1 MKYSELIQF
10 DPIVTVIELK
20 SADDSAKARELVR
33 SYVMSD
39 DMADLVSAKI
49 LSQLKLT
56 DVVDNKGVLLV
67 GNYGTGKSHLMS
79 VISAIAADSS
89 YLDLAQNERFRAAAK
104 SVAGKFEVL
113 RIEIGS
119 TEASLRAIIT
129 SNIEQDLAR
138 RGISYQFPDVGNITN
153 NKDALVA
160 MMAAFA
166 GKYGDKGYL
175 IIVDELLDY
184 LKGRKDNELMQDI
197 GFMRELGEIIKSTNL
212 RFISGIQEVLFEN
225 PTFHNVS
232 NSLLKMKD
240 RYEQAL
246 IRTEDIAYVVKQ
258 RILHKTPEQRAMI
271 REYLTPFCPLY
282 QSMAEQLD
290 EYVDLF
296 PIHPAYISTFQRM
309 VIVEKREVLKTI
321 SETIGTIIDKEIP
334 AGQPGI
340 ISYDTYWSRIKGDPA
355 KRVEP
360 AIHEVLQK
368 SGVLEDIIARSFP
381 AQKAAYKPIALQIIA
396 ALSVHRLTTVVLD
409 AKLGLTAQNLKDDL
423 MLFIPLPVMEEDF
436 LLTTVE
442 TIMKDIMNT
451 VSGQFIEYNKD
462 NGQYFLDLKKDV
474 DYDKKIQEKADF
486 LGEDRLNQYF
496 YTVMYDA
503 ADLQLTEHVTGRKIY
518 EYRINWTEKNI
529 FREGYLFMGLPTER
543 PTAQPPQDFYVYM
556 LPLFGMKPVEEPQKD
571 EVYFRFQSSPK
582 FIELL
587 KAYAGAREMEAM
599 SAQGETRSTYAK
611 RATSTLRDLRRYLE
625 ENKTVCFQISYLGT
639 EKPVLDYLRG
649 ARMNEITVR
658 DVISIVASKA
668 LSAYFNDRYPN
679 YPVFK
684 KPVTKDNQAT
694 MRAEAINAIAGKAT
708 QLGTSLLES
717 LGLLLDGKVS
727 VEHSKYASHYLSRLA
742 KLPEGGVLNA
752 SDIMTSL
759 NGQDMV
765 DSEFKLSVIWTSVIW
780 TALVYSGNCVLVG
793 PDNKRYDAS
802 NVEEFIKNPT
812 VTYDFKRLEKP
823 KAPAVQLL
831 RRLFN
836 AIDLPE
842 GLIVNPNT
850 WEKGWEELYK
860 RSKALSEET
869 FRYDKLFKGSLYLWG
884 DQIVPTNLA
893 EKYCRDMEALRT
905 LYNDVQSRWSTPAKL
920 KNFDYSDGKLDAL
933 SRGVEALAI
942 AHIIEDFKSTVSDI
956 MQYLATAET
965 MIGGNPTLK
974 SRFQTAK
981 DKYLAMRESLLDVD
995 YDTYNTDILMDELE
1009 ALKKDYINF
1018 YLEQHKAYRLDHAG
1032 LKRKQAIIDGAQLAT
1047 LRALTGVQDILSTGQ
1062 YQELLNVHLNG
1073 LKPCYECTAT
1083 ELAASPFCSHC
1094 GYKPGDKDKPV
1105 AGKLDYIEE
1114 QLGKLVESWTAAIV
1128 SAVDDPMLN
1137 DDKALLSKP
1146 KRQLIDTLVSTKKL
1160 PKNITP
1166 EFVSAVNELLS
1177 GLDSVEVDP
1186 HSMEREMVAWGP
1198 VTPAEFKKKMTALIE
1213 SYMKGHDEEKTRLVV
1228 KTKYTDGNGEA

>member
-1 MKYSELIQF
+1 MKYNELIQF

-20 SADDSAKARELVR
+20 SADDSTKAKELVR
-33 SYVMSD
+33 SYIMSD
-39 DMADLVSAKI
+39 NMADLVSVKI
-49 LSQLKLT
+49 LSQLGLE

-79 VISAIAADSS
+79 VISAIAADSA
-89 YLDLAQNERFRAAAK
+89 YLDLVQNEKFRTAARPI
-104 SVAGKFEVL
+104 AGKFEVL

-119 TEASLRAIIT
+119 TEASLRTIIT
-129 SNIEQDLAR
+129 NNIEQDLAS
-138 RGISYQFPDVGNITN
+138 RGITYKFPDVVNITN

-166 GKYGDKGYL
+166 GKYADKGYL
-175 IIVDELLDY
+175 IFVDELLDY

-197 GFMRELGEIIKSTNL
+197 GFMRELGEITKSTRL

-271 REYLTPFCPLY
+271 REYLMPFCPLY
-282 QSMAEQLD
+282 QSMAERLD
-290 EYVDLF
+290 EYVDMF
-296 PIHPAYISTFQRM
+296 PIHPAYINTFQRM

-321 SETIGTIIDKEIP
+321 SETISTFINNEIP
-334 AGQPGI
+334 NGQPGI
-340 ISYDTYWSRIKGDPA
+340 VSYDTYWGRIKDDPA
-355 KRVEP
+355 KRVDP

-368 SGVLEDIIARSFP
+368 SGVLEDIIGRSFP
-381 AQKAAYKPIALQIIA
+381 KAAYKPIARQIIS

-409 AKLGLTAQNLKDDL
+409 ARLGLTAQNLKDDL

-442 TIMKDIMNT
+442 TILKDIMNT
-451 VSGQFIEYNKD
+451 VSGQFIEYNRD

-474 DYDKKIQEKADF
+474 DYDTKIQEKADF

-496 YTVMYDA
+496 YMVMYDT

-518 EYRINWTEKNI
+518 EYYINWTEKNI

-543 PTAQPPQDFYVYM
+543 PTAQPPQDFYVYI
-556 LPLFGMKPVEEPQKD
+556 LPLFGTKPIEDPLKD
-571 EVYFRFQSSPK
+571 EVYFTFQSSVK
-582 FIELL
+582 FTELL
-587 KAYAGAREMEAM
+587 KAYAGAKEMEAM

-611 RATSTLRDLRRYLE
+611 RATGSLRDLRRYLE
-625 ENKTVCFQISYLGT
+625 ENKTVCFQVSYLGAD
-639 EKPVLDYLRG
+639 KPVLEYLRG

-658 DVISIVASKA
+658 DVIGIVASKA
-668 LSAYFNDRYPN
+668 LSSYFNERYPKF
-679 YPVFK
+679 PVFER
-684 KPVTKDNQAT
+684 PVTKDNQAT

-708 QLGTSLLES
+708 LLGQSLLES

-727 VEHSKYASHYLSRLA
+727 VEHSKYATHYLGKLA
-742 KLPEGGVLNA
+742 KLPEGAVLNA

-759 NGQDMV
+759 NGQDVV

-802 NVEEFIKNPT
+802 NVEEFIKNPSI
-812 VTYDFKRLEKP
+812 TYDFKRLEKP

-836 AIDLPE
+836 TISVPE

-850 WEKGWEELYK
+850 WDKGWEELYK
-860 RSKALSEET
+860 RCKALSDET
-869 FRYDKLFKGSLYLWG
+869 FHYDKLFKGSLFLWG
-884 DQIVPTNLA
+884 DPIVPINLA
-893 EKYCRDMEALRT
+893 EKYCLDMEALRN
-905 LYNDVQSRWSTPAKL
+905 LFNDVQSRWSTPAKL
-920 KNFDYSDGKLDAL
+920 KNFDYTDDKINSL
-933 SRGVEALAI
+933 SRGINALAI
-942 AHIIEDFKSTVSDI
+942 AHIIEDFKASVQDI
-956 MQYLATAET
+956 MQYSATAET
-965 MIGGNPTLK
+965 MVGGNSGLK
-974 SRFQTAK
+974 MRFQVAK
-981 DKYLAMRESLLDVD
+981 DKYLAMRKELLDVD
-995 YDTYNTDILMDELE
+995 YDIDGTDVLLDELE
-1009 ALKKDYINF
+1009 SLKKDYIDY

-1032 LKRKQAIIDGAQLAT
+1032 LKRKQAIIDGEQMAT
-1047 LRALTGVQDILSTGQ
+1047 LRQLLSVQDILSTGQ

-1073 LKPCYECTAT
+1073 LKVCYECTVT
-1083 ELAASPFCSHC
+1083 ELRSTALCSHC

-1105 AGKLDYIEE
+1105 AGKLEYIEE
-1114 QLGKLVESWTAAIV
+1114 QIAKLVASWTAAIV
-1128 SAVDDPMLN
+1128 GAVSDPMLD

-1146 KRQLIDTLVSTKKL
+1146 KKQIIDTLVSTKTL
-1160 PKNITP
+1160 PEIITE
-1166 EFVSAVNELLS
+1166 EFTSAVNELLS

-1186 HSMEREMVAWGP
+1186 QRMEREMVSWGP
-1198 VTPAEFKKKMTALIE
+1198 VTRADFKKKMDALIE
-1213 SYMKGHDEEKTRLVV
+1213 SYMQGHDEEKTRLVV
-1228 KTKYTDGNGEA
+1228 KTKYSDESGEA

>member
-1 MKYSELIQF
+1 MKYSELIHF
-10 DPIVTVIELK
+10 DPIVTVVELK
-20 SADDSAKARELVR
+20 SADDRAKAKELVS
-33 SYVMSD
+33 SYVMSNN
-39 DMADLVSAKI
+39 MSDLVSARI
-49 LSQLKLT
+49 LSQLGLE

-79 VISAIAADSS
+79 VISAIAADSA
-89 YLDLAQNERFRAAAK
+89 YLDLVKNEKFRSAAK
-104 SVAGKFEVL
+104 QIAGKFEVL

-119 TEASLRAIIT
+119 TEASLRSIIT
-129 SNIEQDLAR
+129 NNIEQDLAR
-138 RGISYQFPDVGNITN
+138 RGITFKFPDVGNITN

-166 GKYGDKGYL
+166 SIYGEKGYL

-197 GFMRELGEIIKSTNL
+197 GFMRELGEIIKSTRL

-271 REYLTPFCPLY
+271 REHLVPYCPLY

-296 PIHPAYISTFQRM
+296 PIHPSYISTFQRM

-321 SETIGTIIDKEIP
+321 SETIGTIINKEIP
-334 AGQPGI
+334 NGQPGI
-340 ISYDTYWSRIKGDPA
+340 VSYDTYWSRIKGDPA

-360 AIHEVLQK
+360 AIHEVLKK
-368 SGVLEDIIARSFP
+368 SGVLEDIVGRSFP
-381 AQKAAYKPIALQIIA
+381 KSAYKPIAQQIIA

-423 MLFIPLPVMEEDF
+423 MLYIPLPVMEEDF

-442 TIMKDIMNT
+442 TILKDIMNT

-518 EYRINWTEKNI
+518 EYYINWTEKNI
-529 FREGYLFMGLPTER
+529 FREGYLFMGLPSER

-556 LPLFGMKPVEEPQKD
+556 LPLFGKKPIEKPLQD
-571 EVYFRFQSSPK
+571 EVYFTFLSNAK
-582 FIELL
+582 FVELL
-587 KAYAGAREMEAM
+587 KSYAGAREMEAM

-611 RATSTLRDLRRYLE
+611 RATATLRDLRRYLE
-625 ENKTVCFQISYLGT
+625 ENKTVCFQISYLGAD
-639 EKPVLDYLRG
+639 KPVLEYLRG

-658 DVISIVASKA
+658 DVIGIVASKA
-668 LSAYFNDRYPN
+668 LSSYFNERYPN

-708 QLGTSLLES
+708 QLGQSLLES
-717 LGLLLDGKVS
+717 LGLLLDGKIS
-727 VEHSKYASHYLSRLA
+727 VEHSKYAAHYLGKLA
-742 KLPEGGVLNA
+742 KLPDGAVLNA

-802 NVEEFIKNPT
+802 NVDEFIKNPFIT
-812 VTYDFKRLEKP
+812 FDFKRLEKP

-836 AIDLPE
+836 TISVPE

-860 RSKALSEET
+860 RSKSLSEET
-869 FRYDKLFKGSLYLWG
+869 FRFTKLFKGSLYLWG
-884 DQIVPTNLA
+884 DHIVPTNLA
-893 EKYCRDMEALRT
+893 DKYCWDMEALRE
-905 LYNDVQSRWSTPAKL
+905 LYNDVQSRWNTPAKL
-920 KNFDYSDGKLDAL
+920 KNFDYTDDELDAL
-933 SRGVEALAI
+933 SRGIKALSI
-942 AHIIEDFKSTVSDI
+942 AHIIEDFKSSVQDI
-956 MQYLATAET
+956 MQYIATAET
-965 MIGGNPTLK
+965 VVGGNAALK
-974 SRFQTAK
+974 ARFQSAK
-981 DKYLAMRESLLDVD
+981 DKYLAMRENLLDVD
-995 YDTYNTDILMDELE
+995 YDTDCTDVLIGELE

-1018 YLEQHKAYRLDHAG
+1018 YFEQHKAYRLDHAG
-1032 LKRKQAIIDGAQLAT
+1032 LKRKQAIIDGDQMAT
-1047 LRALTGVQDILSTGQ
+1047 LQQLLGVQDILSTGQ
-1062 YQELLNVHLNG
+1062 YQELLNLHLNG
-1073 LKPCYECTAT
+1073 LKSCYECTVT
-1083 ELAASPFCSHC
+1083 ELQSAPFCTHC
-1094 GYKPGDKDKPV
+1094 GYKPGDEDKPI
-1105 AGKLDYIEE
+1105 AGKLEFIEE
-1114 QLGKLVESWTAAIV
+1114 QLSKLIASWTATIV
-1128 SAVDDPMLN
+1128 GAVDDPMLD
-1137 DDKALLSKP
+1137 DDKALLSKT
-1146 KRQLIDTLVSTKKL
+1146 KRQIIDTLVSTKKL
-1160 PKNITP
+1160 PKTITP
-1166 EFVSAVNELLS
+1166 EFTTAVNELLS

-1186 HSMEREMVAWGP
+1186 NSIEREMVSWGP
-1198 VTPAEFKKKMTALIE
+1198 VTPADFKKKMNALIE
-1213 SYMKGHDEEKTRLVV
+1213 SYIQGHDEDKTRLVV
-1228 KTKYTDGNGEA
+1228 KTKYMDESREA

>member
-1 MKYSELIQF
+1 MKYNELIQF

-20 SADDSAKARELVR
+20 SADDSTKAKELVR

-39 DMADLVSAKI
+39 HMADLVTAKI
-49 LSQLKLT
+49 LSQLGLE

-89 YLDLAQNERFRAAAK
+89 YLDLAQNEKFRTVARPI
-104 SVAGKFEVL
+104 AGKFEVL

-119 TEASLRAIIT
+119 TEASLRTIIT
-129 SNIEQDLAR
+129 NNIEQDLAR
-138 RGISYQFPDVGNITN
+138 RGITYRFPDVGNITN

-160 MMAAFA
+160 MMSALA

-175 IIVDELLDY
+175 IIVDERLDY

-197 GFMRELGEIIKSTNL
+197 GFMRELGEIIKSTRV

-271 REYLTPFCPLY
+271 REHLMPFCPLY

-296 PIHPAYISTFQRM
+296 PVHPSYISTFQRM

-321 SETIGTIIDKEIP
+321 SETISAIINEEIP
-334 AGQPGI
+334 TGQPGI
-340 ISYDTYWSRIKGDPA
+340 VSYDTYWGRIKGDPA

-360 AIHEVLQK
+360 AIYEVLQK
-368 SGVLEDIIARSFP
+368 SGVLEDIIGRSFP
-381 AQKAAYKPIALQIIA
+381 KVAYKPIAQQIIS

-423 MLFIPLPVMEEDF
+423 MLYISLPVMEEDF

-442 TIMKDIMNT
+442 TILKDIMNT

-486 LGEDRLNQYF
+486 LGPDRLNQYF

-518 EYRINWTEKNI
+518 EYYINWTDKNI

-543 PTAQPPQDFYVYM
+543 PTAQPPQDFYVYI
-556 LPLFGMKPVEEPQKD
+556 LPLFGTKPIEKPLKD
-571 EVYFRFQSSPK
+571 EVYFTFQRNEK

-587 KAYAGAREMEAM
+587 KTYAGAKEMEAM

-611 RATSTLRDLRRYLE
+611 RATTTLRDLRRYLE
-625 ENKTVCFQISYLGT
+625 ENKTICFQISYLGAD
-639 EKPVLDYLRG
+639 KPVLEYLRG

-658 DVISIVASKA
+658 DVIGIVASKA
-668 LSAYFNDRYPN
+668 LSSYFNERYPK

-708 QLGTSLLES
+708 QLGQSLLES

-727 VEHSKYASHYLSRLA
+727 VEHSQYATHYLGKLA

-802 NVEEFIKNPT
+802 NVEEFIKNPS

-836 AIDLPE
+836 TISVPE

-850 WEKGWEELYK
+850 WDKGWEELYK
-860 RSKALSEET
+860 RCKELSEET

-893 EKYCRDMEALRT
+893 EKYCRDMEALRN

-920 KNFDYSDGKLDAL
+920 KNFDYTDEKLDSL
-933 SRGVEALAI
+933 FRGIDALAI
-942 AHIIEDFKSTVSDI
+942 AHIIEDFKASVQDI

-965 MIGGNPTLK
+965 MVAGNPGLK
-974 SRFQTAK
+974 TRFQVAK
-981 DKYLAMRESLLDVD
+981 EKYLTMREELLDVN
-995 YDTYNTDILMDELE
+995 YDTDSTDVLMDELE
-1009 ALKKDYINF
+1009 TLKRDYINF
-1018 YLEQHKAYRLDHAG
+1018 YLDQHKAYRLDYNG
-1032 LKRKQAIIDGAQLAT
+1032 LKLKQAVIDGEQMAT
-1047 LRALTGVQDILSTGQ
+1047 LQQLLGIHDILSTGQ

-1073 LKPCYECTAT
+1073 LKACYECTVT
-1083 ELAASPFCSHC
+1083 ELQSAPFCSHC
-1094 GYKPGDKDKPV
+1094 GYKPGDKDKLV
-1105 AGKLDYIEE
+1105 AGKLEFIEE
-1114 QLGKLVESWTAAIV
+1114 QLTKLVASWTATIV
-1128 SAVDDPMLN
+1128 GAVDDPMLD
-1137 DDKALLSKP
+1137 DDKALLSKQ
-1146 KRQLIDTLVSTKKL
+1146 KRQIIDTLVSTRQL
-1160 PKNITP
+1160 PKIITQ
-1166 EFVSAVNELLS
+1166 EFTSAVNELLS

-1186 HSMEREMVAWGP
+1186 RFIEREMVSWGP
-1198 VTPAEFKKKMTALIE
+1198 VAPADFKKKMSALIE
-1213 SYMKGHDEEKTRLVV
+1213 SFVQGHDEEKTRLVV
-1228 KTKYTDGNGEA
+1228 KTKYADESEEV

>member
-1 MKYSELIQF
+1 MKYNELIQF

-20 SADDSAKARELVR
+20 SADDSTKAKELVR

-39 DMADLVSAKI
+39 HMADLVTVKI
-49 LSQLKLT
+49 LSQLNLE

-89 YLDLAQNERFRAAAK
+89 YLDLAQNEKFRAAARPI
-104 SVAGKFEVL
+104 AGKFEVL

-119 TEASLRAIIT
+119 TEASLRTIIT
-129 SNIEQDLAR
+129 SSIEQDLER
-138 RGISYQFPDVGNITN
+138 RGIAYKFPDVGNITN

-160 MMAAFA
+160 MMAAFSS
-166 GKYGDKGYL
+166 KYGDNGYL

-197 GFMRELGEIIKSTNL
+197 GFLRELGEIIKSTRL

-258 RILHKTPEQRAMI
+258 RILHKTAEQRAMI
-271 REYLTPFCPLY
+271 REHLLPFCPLY

-296 PIHPAYISTFQRM
+296 PIHPSYISTFQRM

-321 SETIGTIIDKEIP
+321 SETISAIINEEIP
-334 AGQPGI
+334 KGQPGI
-340 ISYDTYWSRIKGDPA
+340 VSYDTYWSRIKGDPA

-368 SGVLEDIIARSFP
+368 SGVLEDIISRSFP
-381 AQKAAYKPIALQIIA
+381 KVAYKPIAQQIIS
-396 ALSVHRLTTVVLD
+396 ALSVHRLTTVILD

-423 MLFIPLPVMEEDF
+423 MLYIPLPVMEEDF

-442 TIMKDIMNT
+442 TILKDIMNT

-503 ADLQLTEHVTGRKIY
+503 ADLQLTEHGTGRKIY
-518 EYRINWTEKNI
+518 EYYINWAEKNI

-543 PTAQPPQDFYVYM
+543 PTAQPPQDFYVYI
-556 LPLFGMKPVEEPQKD
+556 LPLFGTKPIEKPLKD
-571 EVYFRFQSSPK
+571 EVYFTFQRSEK

-587 KAYAGAREMEAM
+587 KTYAGAREMEAM
-599 SAQGETRSTYAK
+599 SAQGDTRSTYAK
-611 RATSTLRDLRRYLE
+611 RATATLRELRRYLE
-625 ENKTVCFQISYLGT
+625 ENKTVCFQISYLGA
-639 EKPVLDYLRG
+639 EKHVLEYLRG

-658 DVISIVASKA
+658 DVIGIVVSKA
-668 LSAYFNDRYPN
+668 LSEYFNERYPK

-708 QLGTSLLES
+708 QLGQSLLES
-717 LGLLLDGKVS
+717 LGLLLNGKVS
-727 VEHSKYASHYLSRLA
+727 VENSKYATYYLGKLDKLA
-742 KLPEGGVLNA
+742 EGGVLNA
-752 SDIMTSL
+752 SDVMTSL

-802 NVEEFIKNPT
+802 NVEEFIKNPSI
-812 VTYDFKRLEKP
+812 TYDFKRLEKP

-836 AIDLPE
+836 TVSVPE

-850 WEKGWEELYK
+850 WDKGWEELYK
-860 RSKALSEET
+860 RCKELSEET

-893 EKYCRDMEALRT
+893 EKYSRDMEVLRS

-920 KNFDYSDGKLDAL
+920 KNFDYTDEKLDSL
-933 SRGVEALAI
+933 SRGIDALAI
-942 AHIIEDFKSTVSDI
+942 AHIIDDFKSTVQDI

-965 MIGGNPTLK
+965 MIGGNVALK
-974 SRFQTAK
+974 ARFQAAK
-981 DKYLAMRESLLDVD
+981 DKYITMREELLNVN
-995 YDTYNTDILMDELE
+995 YDTDNTDALTDELE
-1009 ALKKDYINF
+1009 NLKKDYTDF
-1018 YLEQHKAYRLDHAG
+1018 YLEQHKAYRLDYNG
-1032 LKRKQAIIDGAQLAT
+1032 LKRKQAIIDGEQLAT
-1047 LRALTGVQDILSTGQ
+1047 LQQLLGIRDILSTGQ
-1062 YQELLNVHLNG
+1062 YQEILNVHLNG
-1073 LKPCYECTAT
+1073 LKSCYECTAT
-1083 ELAASPFCSHC
+1083 ELQSAPICSHC
-1094 GYKPGDKDKPV
+1094 GFKPGDKDKAV
-1105 AGKLDYIEE
+1105 AGKLEFIEE
-1114 QLGKLVESWTAAIV
+1114 QLANLISSWTATIV
-1128 SAVDDPMLN
+1128 AAVDDPMLN
-1137 DDKALLSKP
+1137 DDKALLSNEK
-1146 KRQLIDTLVSTKKL
+1146 KQIIDTLVSTKQL
-1160 PKNITP
+1160 PKVITP
-1166 EFVSAVNELLS
+1166 EFTSAVNELLS

-1186 HSMEREMVAWGP
+1186 KFIEREMVSWGP
-1198 VTPAEFKKKMTALIE
+1198 VTPSDFKKKMNALID
-1213 SYMKGHDEEKTRLVV
+1213 SYVHGHDEEKTRLVV
-1228 KTKYTDGNGEA
+1228 KTQYTNESEEA

>member
-10 DPIVTVIELK
+10 DPIITVIELK
-20 SADDSAKARELVR
+20 SADDSRKAKELVR

-39 DMADLVSAKI
+39 HMADLVTVKI
-49 LSQLKLT
+49 LSQLGLE

-79 VISAIAADSS
+79 VISAIAANSA
-89 YLDLAQNERFRAAAK
+89 YLDLAQNEKFRTAAK
-104 SVAGKFEVL
+104 SIAGKFEVL
-113 RIEIGS
+113 LIEIGS
-119 TEASLRAIIT
+119 TEASLRTIIT
-129 SNIEQDLAR
+129 NNIEQDLSR
-138 RGISYQFPDVGNITN
+138 RGITYKFPDVGNITN

-166 GKYGDKGYL
+166 GKYGEKGYL

-197 GFMRELGEIIKSTNL
+197 GFMRELGEIIKSTRL

-246 IRTEDIAYVVKQ
+246 IRTEDIAYVVKH
-258 RILHKTPEQRAMI
+258 RILHKTPEQKAII

-296 PIHPAYISTFQRM
+296 PIHPTYISTFQRM

-321 SETIGTIIDKEIP
+321 SETINAIINKEIP
-334 AGQPGI
+334 NGQPGI
-340 ISYDTYWSRIKGDPA
+340 VSYDTYWSRIKGDPA
-355 KRVEP
+355 KRVDP

-368 SGVLEDIIARSFP
+368 SAVLEDIIEHSFP
-381 AQKAAYKPIALQIIA
+381 KAKAAYKPIAQQIVS
-396 ALSVHRLTTVVLD
+396 ALSVHRLTTVILD

-423 MLFIPLPVMEEDF
+423 MLYISLPVMEEDF

-442 TIMKDIMNT
+442 TILRDIMNT

-503 ADLQLTEHVTGRKIY
+503 ADLHLTEHVTGRKIY
-518 EYRINWTEKNI
+518 EYYINWAEKNI

-543 PTAQPPQDFYVYM
+543 PTAQPPQDFYVYI
-556 LPLFGMKPVEEPQKD
+556 LPLFGTNLIEDPKKD
-571 EVYFRFQSSPK
+571 EVYFSFKSSTK
-582 FIELL
+582 FTELL
-587 KAYAGAREMEAM
+587 RIYAGAREMEVM
-599 SAQGETRSTYAK
+599 VAQGETRSTYAH
-611 RATSTLRDLRRYLE
+611 RATVTLQSLRRYLE

-639 EKPVLDYLRG
+639 DKPVLEYLLR

-668 LSAYFNDRYPN
+668 LSNYFNERYPN

-694 MRAEAINAIAGKAT
+694 MRVEAINAIVGKAT
-708 QLGTSLLES
+708 QLGQSLLES
-717 LGLLLDGKVS
+717 LGLLLDGNVS
-727 VEHSKYASHYLSRLA
+727 VEHSRYASYYLDKLA
-742 KLPEGGVLNA
+742 KLPDGGVLNA

-765 DSEFKLSVIWTSVIW
+765 DREFNLDVIFTSVIW
-780 TALVYSGNCVLVG
+780 TTLVYSGNCVLVG

-802 NVEEFIKNPT
+802 NVEEFIKNPMI
-812 VTYDFKRLEKP
+812 TYDFKRLEKP
-823 KAPAVQLL
+823 KAPAIQLI
-831 RRLFN
+831 RHLFR
-836 AIDLPE
+836 IISVPE

-850 WEKGWEELYK
+850 WDKGWEELYK
-860 RSKALSEET
+860 RCKELSNET
-869 FRYDKLFKGSLYLWG
+869 FLYDKLFKSSLYLWG

-893 EKYCRDMEALRT
+893 EKYCHDMEALRN

-920 KNFDYSDGKLDAL
+920 KNFDYTDEKLDSL
-933 SRGVEALAI
+933 SRGIDAIAI
-942 AHIIEDFKSTVSDI
+942 AHIIEDFKVSVQDI

-965 MIGGNPTLK
+965 MVGNNSGLK
-974 SRFQTAK
+974 ARFQAAK
-981 DKYLAMRESLLDVD
+981 EKYLTMREELLDVN
-995 YDTYNTDILMDELE
+995 YDTNSTDVLMDELE
-1009 ALKKDYINF
+1009 TLKKDYINF
-1018 YLEQHKAYRLDHAG
+1018 YLDQHKAYRLDHAG
-1032 LKRKQAIIDGAQLAT
+1032 LKRRQAIIDGEQMAKLRQL
-1047 LRALTGVQDILSTGQ
+1047 LGVQDILSTGQ

-1083 ELAASPFCSHC
+1083 ELQAAPFCSHC

-1105 AGKLDYIEE
+1105 AGKLEYIEE
-1114 QLGKLVESWTAAIV
+1114 QLAKLVASWTAAIV
-1128 SAVDDPMLN
+1128 GAMDDPTLDDGKASLN
-1137 DDKALLSKP
+1137 NS
-1146 KRQLIDTLVSTKKL
+1146 
-1160 PKNITP
+1160 
-1166 EFVSAVNELLS
+1166 
-1177 GLDSVEVDP
+1177 
-1186 HSMEREMVAWGP
+1186 ERNWLM
-1198 VTPAEFKKKMTALIE
+1198 IC
-1213 SYMKGHDEEKTRLVV
+1213 
-1228 KTKYTDGNGEA
+1228 

>member
-1 MKYSELIQF
+1 MKYSEFIQF

-20 SADDSAKARELVR
+20 SADDSVKARELVR
-33 SYVMSD
+33 TYVMSN
-39 DMADLVSAKI
+39 DMADLISAKI
-49 LSQLKLT
+49 ISQLNLEE
-56 DVVDNKGVLLV
+56 VVDNKGVLLV

-79 VISAIAADSS
+79 VISAIAADSG
-89 YLDLAQNERFRAAAK
+89 YLNEVRNEKFRASVK

-119 TEASLRAIIT
+119 TEASLRTIIT
-129 SNIEQDLAR
+129 GNIEQDLAR
-138 RGISYQFPDVGNITN
+138 RGITYKFPNVGNITN

-166 GKYGDKGYL
+166 GKYGNKGYL
-175 IIVDELLDY
+175 IVVDELLDY

-197 GFMRELGEIIKSTNL
+197 GFMRELGEIIKSTRF

-271 REYLTPFCPLY
+271 REHLTPFCPLY

-321 SETIGTIIDKEIP
+321 SETISEIINKEIP
-334 AGQPGI
+334 TGQPGI
-340 ISYDTYWSRIKGDPA
+340 VSYDTYWNRIKGDPA

-368 SGVLEDIIARSFP
+368 SGVLEDIIQRSFP
-381 AQKAAYKPIALQIIA
+381 KAAYKAVAQQIIA

-423 MLFIPLPVMEEDF
+423 TLFIPLPVMEEDF

-442 TIMKDIMNT
+442 TVLHDIMNT

-462 NGQYFLDLKKDV
+462 NGQYFLNLKKDV

-518 EYRINWTEKNI
+518 EYIINWTEKNI
-529 FREGYLFMGLPTER
+529 FREGYLFMGLPSER
-543 PTAQPPQDFYVYM
+543 TTAQPPQDFYVYM
-556 LPLFGMKPVEEPQKD
+556 LPLFGSKPIDDPQKD
-571 EVYFRFQSSPK
+571 EVYFAFQNSDK
-582 FIELL
+582 FTALL
-587 KAYAGAREMEAM
+587 KEYAGAKEMEVM
-599 SAQGETRSTYAK
+599 SAQGETRSAYAK

-625 ENKTVCFQISYLGT
+625 ENKTVCFHISYLSA
-639 EKPVLDYLRG
+639 EKPVLEYLRG

-658 DVISIVASKA
+658 DVIGIVASKA
-668 LSAYFNDRYPN
+668 LNSYFNERYPD
-679 YPVFK
+679 YPAFK
-684 KPVTKDNQAT
+684 KPVTKENQAV
-694 MRAEAINAIAGKAT
+694 MRAEAITAITGKAT
-708 QLGTSLLES
+708 QLGQSLLES
-717 LGLLLDGKVS
+717 LGLLLDGKVR
-727 VEHSKYASHYLSRLA
+727 VENSKYAGHYLQRLA

-752 SDIMTSL
+752 ADLMTSL

-765 DSEFKLSVIWTSVIW
+765 DGKFRLSIIWTSVIW

-793 PDNKRYDAS
+793 PDNIRYDAS
-802 NVEEFIKNPT
+802 NVEEFIKTPI

-823 KAPAVQLL
+823 KAPAIQLL

-836 AIDLPE
+836 NISIND

-860 RSKALSEET
+860 RCKTLSEET

-920 KNFDYSDGKLDAL
+920 KNFDYSDNQLDTL
-933 SRGVEALAI
+933 TRGIEALAI
-942 AHIIEDFKSTVSDI
+942 AHVIEDFKTAVQDI

-965 MIGGNPTLK
+965 MVSGNTALK
-974 SRFQTAK
+974 ARFQAAK
-981 DKYLAMRESLLDVD
+981 DKYLAMRDELLDVD
-995 YDTYNTDILMDELE
+995 YDTDNTDALMDELR
-1009 ALKKDYINF
+1009 ALKKDYVNF

-1032 LKRKQAIIDGAQLAT
+1032 LKRKQVIIDGEQMAT
-1047 LRALTGVQDILSTGQ
+1047 LRQLLGVKDILSTGQ

-1073 LKPCYECTAT
+1073 LKACYECTVT
-1083 ELAASPFCSHC
+1083 ELQSAPFCSHC

-1105 AGKLDYIEE
+1105 AGKLDYVEE
-1114 QLGKLVESWTAAIV
+1114 QLSKLVASWTAAIL
-1128 SAVDDPMLN
+1128 SAVDDPMLD

-1146 KRQLIDTLVSTKKL
+1146 KKQIIDNLVSTKKL
-1160 PKNITP
+1160 PKTITP
-1166 EFVSAVNELLS
+1166 EFASAVNELLS

-1186 HSMEREMVAWGP
+1186 QRMEREMVSWGP
-1198 VTPAEFKKKMTALIE
+1198 VTPADFKKKMTALIE
-1213 SYMKGHDEEKTRLVV
+1213 SYLKGHDEEKTRLVV
-1228 KTKYTDGNGEA
+1228 KTKYTDDSGEV

>member
-1 MKYSELIQF
+1 MKYNELIQF

-20 SADDSAKARELVR
+20 SADDSTKAKELVR
-33 SYVMSD
+33 NYVMSD
-39 DMADLVSAKI
+39 NMAALVTAKI
-49 LSQLKLT
+49 LSQLGLE

-79 VISAIAADSS
+79 VISAIAADFA
-89 YLDLAQNERFRAAAK
+89 YLGLAQNEKFRTAAK
-104 SVAGKFEVL
+104 PIAGKFEVL

-119 TEASLRAIIT
+119 TEASLRTIIT
-129 SNIEQDLAR
+129 NNIEQDLAR
-138 RGISYQFPDVGNITN
+138 RGITYKFPDVGNITN

-175 IIVDELLDY
+175 VIVDELLDY
-184 LKGRKDNELMQDI
+184 LKGRKDNELMKDI
-197 GFMRELGEIIKSTNL
+197 GFMRELGEIVKSTRL

-246 IRTEDIAYVVKQ
+246 IRTEDIAFVVKK
-258 RILHKTPEQRAMI
+258 RILHKTPEQKAMI
-271 REYLTPFCPLY
+271 REHLMPFCPLY

-296 PIHPAYISTFQRM
+296 PIHPSYISTFQRM

-321 SETIGTIIDKEIP
+321 SETISVIINKEIP
-334 AGQPGI
+334 NGQPGI
-340 ISYDTYWSRIKGDPA
+340 VSYDTYWGRIKGDPA

-360 AIHEVLQK
+360 AINEVLQK
-368 SGVLEDIIARSFP
+368 SGVLEDIIGRSFTKAVYKQI
-381 AQKAAYKPIALQIIA
+381 AQQIIS

-423 MLFIPLPVMEEDF
+423 MLYIPLPVMEEDF

-442 TIMKDIMNT
+442 TILKDIMNT

-496 YTVMYDA
+496 YTVMYDT

-518 EYRINWTEKNI
+518 EYYINWTEKNI

-543 PTAQPPQDFYVYM
+543 PTAQPPQDFYVYI
-556 LPLFGMKPVEEPQKD
+556 LPLFGTKPIEDPLKD
-571 EVYFRFQSSPK
+571 EVYFTFKNSPK
-582 FIELL
+582 FTELL
-587 KAYAGAREMEAM
+587 KIYAGAREMEAM

-611 RATSTLRDLRRYLE
+611 RATATLRDLRRYLE
-625 ENKTVCFQISYLGT
+625 ENKTVCFQISYLGAN
-639 EKPVLDYLRG
+639 KPVLEYLRG
-649 ARMNEITVR
+649 ARMNEITIR
-658 DVISIVASKA
+658 DVVGIVASKA
-668 LSAYFNDRYPN
+668 LSNYFNERYPN

-708 QLGTSLLES
+708 QLGQSLLES
-717 LGLLLDGKVS
+717 LGLLLDSKVS
-727 VEHSKYASHYLSRLA
+727 AEHSIYATHYLGKLA
-742 KLPEGGVLNA
+742 KLPDGAVLNA

-765 DSEFKLSVIWTSVIW
+765 DSEFKLSIIWTSVIW

-802 NVEEFIKNPT
+802 NVEEFIKNPSI
-812 VTYDFKRLEKP
+812 TYDFKRLEKP
-823 KAPAVQLL
+823 KDPAVQLL

-836 AIDLPE
+836 TISVPE

-850 WEKGWEELYK
+850 WDKGWEEFYK
-860 RSKALSEET
+860 RCKALSEET

-893 EKYCRDMEALRT
+893 EKYCRDMEALRN

-920 KNFDYSDGKLDAL
+920 KNFDYTDDKLDSL
-933 SRGVEALAI
+933 SHGIDALAI
-942 AHIIEDFKSTVSDI
+942 AHIIEDFKSSVQDI
-956 MQYLATAET
+956 MQYHATAET
-965 MIGGNPTLK
+965 MVGGNAALK
-974 SRFQTAK
+974 ERFRAAK
-981 DKYLAMRESLLDVD
+981 DKYITMREELLDVD
-995 YDTYNTDILMDELE
+995 YDTNGTDVLLDDLVD
-1009 ALKKDYINF
+1009 LKKDYINF
-1018 YLEQHKAYRLDHAG
+1018 YLEQHKAYRLDYAG
-1032 LKRKQAIIDGAQLAT
+1032 LKRKQAIINSEQITTLQQL
-1047 LRALTGVQDILSTGQ
+1047 LGVHDILSTGQ

-1073 LKPCYECTAT
+1073 LKACYECTVT
-1083 ELAASPFCSHC
+1083 ELQSVPFCFHC

-1105 AGKLDYIEE
+1105 AGKLEYIDE
-1114 QLGKLVESWTAAIV
+1114 QLSKLVASWTASIV
-1128 SAVDDPMLN
+1128 GAMDDPTLDDGKASLNKLEKKLVDDLIKT
-1137 DDKALLSKP
+1137 KALP
-1146 KRQLIDTLVSTKKL
+1146 R
-1160 PKNITP
+1160 PITP
-1166 EFVSAVNELLS
+1166 EFIKVINGLLS
-1177 GLDSVEVDP
+1177 GLDSVEIDP
-1186 HSMEREMVAWGP
+1186 QRIEHEMISWGP
-1198 VTPAEFKKKMTALIE
+1198 VTPADFKKKMNAFIE
-1213 SYMKGHDEEKTRLVV
+1213 SYMQGHDEEKTRLVV
-1228 KTKYTDGNGEA
+1228 KIKYKNESEEE

>member
-836 AIDLPE
+836 IISVPE

-850 WEKGWEELYK
+850 WDKGWEELYK
-860 RSKALSEET
+860 RCKVLSEET
-869 FRYDKLFKGSLYLWG
+869 FRYERLFKGSLYLWG

-893 EKYCRDMEALRT
+893 EKYCRDMNALHT

-920 KNFDYSDGKLDAL
+920 KNFDYTDDKLDAL
-933 SRGVEALAI
+933 SYGIEALAI
-942 AHIIEDFKSTVSDI
+942 ARIIEDFKTSVQDI

-965 MIGGNPTLK
+965 MIGNNTALK
-974 SRFQTAK
+974 TRFQSAK
-981 DKYLAMRESLLDVD
+981 DKYLAMRDDLLDVN
-995 YDTYNTDILMDELE
+995 YDTYNTDALLDELE
-1009 ALKKDYINF
+1009 ALKKDYINY
-1018 YLEQHKAYRLDHAG
+1018 YLEQHKIYRLDYTG
-1032 LKRKQAIIDGAQLAT
+1032 EKRRQAIIHGEQMAT
-1047 LRALTGVQDILSTGQ
+1047 LQQLLGIHDILSTGQ

-1073 LKPCYECTAT
+1073 LKPCYECTIT
-1083 ELAASPFCSHC
+1083 ELQTAPFCSHC
-1094 GYKPGDKDKPV
+1094 GFKPGDKDKPV
-1105 AGKLDYIEE
+1105 TGRLDYVEE
-1114 QLGKLVESWTAAIV
+1114 QLTKLVASWTAAIV
-1128 SAVDDPMLN
+1128 GAMDDPTLDDGKASLNKSEKKLVDD
-1137 DDKALLSKP
+1137 LLKT
-1146 KRQLIDTLVSTKKL
+1146 RLL
-1160 PKNITP
+1160 PRPITS
-1166 EFVSAVNELLS
+1166 EFIKVVNGLLS
-1177 GLDSVEVDP
+1177 GLDSVDVDP
-1186 HSMEREMVAWGP
+1186 HDLEREMISWGP
-1198 VTPAEFKKKMTALIE
+1198 VTPADFKKKMDALIE

-1228 KTKYTDGNGEA
+1228 KTKFKDDSGEA

>member
-20 SADDSAKARELVR
+20 SADDSTKAKELVR

-39 DMADLVSAKI
+39 NMADLVSAKI
-49 LSQLKLT
+49 LSQLGLE

-79 VISAIAADSS
+79 VISAIAADSA
-89 YLDLAQNERFRAAAK
+89 YLELAQNEKFRVSAK
-104 SVAGKFEVL
+104 PIAGKFEVL

-119 TEASLRAIIT
+119 TEASLRTIIT
-129 SNIEQDLAR
+129 NNIEQDLAC
-138 RGISYQFPDVGNITN
+138 RGINYKFPDVGNITN

-197 GFMRELGEIIKSTNL
+197 GFMRELGEIIKSTRL

-258 RILHKTPEQRAMI
+258 RILHKTSEQRAMI
-271 REYLTPFCPLY
+271 REHLMPFCPLY

-321 SETIGTIIDKEIP
+321 SETISIIINKEIP
-334 AGQPGI
+334 NGQPGI
-340 ISYDTYWSRIKGDPA
+340 VSYDTYWSRIKGDPA

-360 AIHEVLQK
+360 AIYEVLQK
-368 SGVLEDIIARSFP
+368 SGVLEDIIGRSFP
-381 AQKAAYKPIALQIIA
+381 KVAYKPIAQQIIA

-423 MLFIPLPVMEEDF
+423 VLYIPLPVMEEDF

-442 TIMKDIMNT
+442 TILKDIMNT

-556 LPLFGMKPVEEPQKD
+556 LPLFGTKPIEEPLKD
-571 EVYFRFQSSPK
+571 EVYFTFQSSAK
-582 FIELL
+582 FTELL
-587 KAYAGAREMEAM
+587 KAYAGAKEMEAM

-611 RATSTLRDLRRYLE
+611 RASTTLRDLRRYLE
-625 ENKTVCFQISYLGT
+625 ENKTVCFQISYLGS
-639 EKPVLDYLRG
+639 EKPVLEYLRG

-658 DVISIVASKA
+658 DVIGIVASKA
-668 LSAYFNDRYPN
+668 LSNYFNDRYPK

-708 QLGTSLLES
+708 QLGQSLLES

-727 VEHSKYASHYLSRLA
+727 VEHSKYATHFLGKLA

-802 NVEEFIKNPT
+802 NVEEFIKNPSI
-812 VTYDFKRLEKP
+812 TYDFKRLEKP

-836 AIDLPE
+836 AISVPE

-850 WEKGWEELYK
+850 WDKGWEELYK
-860 RSKALSEET
+860 RCKALSDET

-884 DQIVPTNLA
+884 DQIVPTNRA
-893 EKYCRDMEALRT
+893 EKYCHDMEALRN

-920 KNFDYSDGKLDAL
+920 KNFDYTDDKLDAL
-933 SRGVEALAI
+933 SRGIDALAI
-942 AHIIEDFKSTVSDI
+942 AHIIEDFKASVQDI
-956 MQYLATAET
+956 MQYIATAET
-965 MIGGNPTLK
+965 MISGNVALK
-974 SRFQTAK
+974 DRFQTAK
-981 DKYLAMRESLLDVD
+981 DKYLAMRDELLDVD
-995 YDTYNTDILMDELE
+995 FDTDSTNALINELE
-1009 ALKKDYINF
+1009 ALKKDYIDF

-1032 LKRKQAIIDGAQLAT
+1032 LKRKQAIIDGEQMAT
-1047 LRALTGVQDILSTGQ
+1047 LRQLLGVQDILSTGQ

-1073 LKPCYECTAT
+1073 LKSCYECTAT
-1083 ELAASPFCSHC
+1083 ELQSAPLCSHC

-1105 AGKLDYIEE
+1105 AGKLEFIEE
-1114 QLGKLVESWTAAIV
+1114 QLVKLVASWTATIV
-1128 SAVDDPMLN
+1128 GAVDDPMLD

-1146 KRQLIDTLVSTKKL
+1146 KKQIIDALVSTKKL
-1160 PKNITP
+1160 PNGITP
-1166 EFVSAVNELLS
+1166 EFTSAVNELLS

-1186 HSMEREMVAWGP
+1186 KRMEHEMVSWGP
-1198 VTPAEFKKKMTALIE
+1198 VTPADFKKKMSALIE
-1213 SYMKGHDEEKTRLVV
+1213 SYMQGHDEEKTRLVV
-1228 KTKYTDGNGEA
+1228 KTKYTDKSEEA

>member
-1 MKYSELIQF
+1 MKYSEFIQF

-20 SADDSAKARELVR
+20 SADDSEKAKELVR

-39 DMADLVSAKI
+39 DMADLVSVKI
-49 LSQLKLT
+49 LSQLKLE

-79 VISAIAADSS
+79 VISAIAGDSS
-89 YLDLAQNERFRAAAK
+89 YLDLAQNEKFRTAAK
-104 SVAGKFEVL
+104 SIAGKFEVL

-138 RGISYQFPDVGNITN
+138 RGITYKFPDVGHITN

-184 LKGRKDNELMQDI
+184 LKGRKDNELIQDI
-197 GFMRELGEIIKSTNL
+197 GFMRELGEIIKSTKL
-212 RFISGIQEVLFEN
+212 RFVSGIQEVLFEN

-232 NSLLKMKD
+232 GSLLKMKD

-246 IRTEDIAYVVKQ
+246 IRTEDIEYVVKQ

-271 REYLTPFCPLY
+271 REHLTPFCPLY

-296 PIHPAYISTFQRM
+296 PIHPAYIRTFQRM

-321 SETIGTIIDKEIP
+321 SETIGVIIDKDIP
-334 AGQPGI
+334 DGQPGI
-340 ISYDTYWSRIKGDPA
+340 ISYDTYWERIKSDPA

-368 SGVLEDIIARSFP
+368 SGVLEDIIQRSFP
-381 AQKAAYKPIALQIIA
+381 KPAYKPIALQIIA
-396 ALSVHRLTTVVLD
+396 ALSVHRLTTVELD
-409 AKLGLTAQNLKDDL
+409 AKLGLTAQNLKDEL
-423 MLFIPLPVMEEDF
+423 MLYISLPVMEEDF

-451 VSGQFIEYNKD
+451 VKGQFIEYNKD

-474 DYDKKIQEKADF
+474 DYDKQIQEKADF

-518 EYRINWTEKNI
+518 EYRINWSEKNI

-556 LPLFGMKPVEEPQKD
+556 LPLFGTKPVEEPQKD
-571 EVYFRFQSSPK
+571 EVYFRFQSSAK
-582 FIELL
+582 FTELL
-587 KAYAGAREMEAM
+587 KTYAGAREKEAM

-611 RATSTLRDLRRYLE
+611 YATSTLRDLRRYLE
-625 ENKTVCFQISYLGT
+625 ENKTVCFQISYLGS

-658 DVISIVASKA
+658 DVIGIVASKA
-668 LSAYFNDRYPN
+668 LSAYFNDRYPH

-708 QLGTSLLES
+708 QLGQSLLES

-727 VEHSKYASHYLSRLA
+727 VEHSTYASYYLQRLM
-742 KLPEGGVLNA
+742 KLPEGGVLN
-752 SDIMTSL
+752 SCDIMTSL
-759 NGQDMV
+759 NDQDMV
-765 DSEFKLSVIWTSVIW
+765 DEKFRLSVFWTSVIW

-802 NVEEFIKNPT
+802 NVEEFIKNPNI
-812 VTYDFKRLEKP
+812 TYDFKRLEKP
-823 KAPAVQLL
+823 KAPAIQIL
-831 RRLFN
+831 RHMFN
-836 AIDLPE
+836 IISVPE

-860 RSKALSEET
+860 RCKTLSEET

-893 EKYCRDMEALRT
+893 EKYCRDMESLRS

-920 KNFDYSDGKLDAL
+920 KNFDYTDDKLDAL
-933 SRGVEALAI
+933 SRGIESLAI
-942 AHIIEDFKSTVSDI
+942 AHIIEEFKSSVQDI

-965 MIGGNPTLK
+965 MVGGNSALK
-974 SRFQTAK
+974 GRFQAAK
-981 DKYLAMRESLLDVD
+981 DKYLAMRDQLLDVD
-995 YDTYNTDILMDELE
+995 YDTDSTDTLMDELE

-1032 LKRKQAIIDGAQLAT
+1032 LKRKQAIIDGEQMAT
-1047 LRALTGVQDILSTGQ
+1047 LRQLLGVQDILSTGQ

-1073 LKPCYECTAT
+1073 LKACYECTAT
-1083 ELAASPFCSHC
+1083 ELQSAPFCSHC

-1105 AGKLDYIEE
+1105 AGKLEYIEE
-1114 QLGKLVESWTAAIV
+1114 QLAKLIASWTAAIV
-1128 SAVDDPMLN
+1128 GAMDDPTLDDGKASLNKSEKKLVDDLLKT
-1137 DDKALLSKP
+1137 KAIP
-1146 KRQLIDTLVSTKKL
+1146 R
-1160 PKNITP
+1160 PITQ
-1166 EFVSAVNELLS
+1166 EFINVVNGLLS

-1186 HSMEREMVAWGP
+1186 QSMEREMVSWGP
-1198 VTPAEFKKKMTALIE
+1198 VTPADFKKKMTALIE

-1228 KTKYTDGNGEA
+1228 KTKYTDESGEA

>member
-1 MKYSELIQF
+1 MKYNELIQF

-20 SADDSAKARELVR
+20 SADDSTKAKELVH

-39 DMADLVSAKI
+39 HMADLVTAKI
-49 LSQLKLT
+49 LSQLGLE

-89 YLDLAQNERFRAAAK
+89 FLDLAQNEKFRNAARLI
-104 SVAGKFEVL
+104 AGKFEVL

-119 TEASLRAIIT
+119 TEASLRKIIIN
-129 SNIEQDLAR
+129 NIEQDLER
-138 RGISYQFPDVGNITN
+138 RGITYKFPDVGNITN

-166 GKYGDKGYL
+166 DKYGDKGYL

-197 GFMRELGEIIKSTNL
+197 GFMRELGEIIKSTRL

-240 RYEQAL
+240 RYEQSL

-271 REYLTPFCPLY
+271 REHLTPFCPLY

-296 PIHPAYISTFQRM
+296 PIHPSYISTFQRM

-321 SETIGTIIDKEIP
+321 SETISAIINEEIP
-334 AGQPGI
+334 NGQPGI
-340 ISYDTYWSRIKGDPA
+340 VSYDTYWGRIKGDPA

-360 AIHEVLQK
+360 AIYEVLQK
-368 SGVLEDIIARSFP
+368 SGVLEDIIGRSFP
-381 AQKAAYKPIALQIIA
+381 KVAYKPIAQQIIS

-423 MLFIPLPVMEEDF
+423 MLYIPLPVMEEDF

-442 TIMKDIMNT
+442 TILKDIMNT

-486 LGEDRLNQYF
+486 LGPDRLNQYF

-518 EYRINWTEKNI
+518 EYYINWTDKNI

-556 LPLFGMKPVEEPQKD
+556 LPLFGTKPIEKPLKD
-571 EVYFRFQSSPK
+571 EVYFTFQRSEK

-587 KAYAGAREMEAM
+587 KTYAGAKEMEVM

-611 RATSTLRDLRRYLE
+611 RATATLRDLRRYLE
-625 ENKTVCFQISYLGT
+625 ENKTICFQISYLGVD
-639 EKPVLDYLRG
+639 KPVLEYLRG

-658 DVISIVASKA
+658 DVIGIVASKA
-668 LSAYFNDRYPN
+668 LSSYFNERYPK

-684 KPVTKDNQAT
+684 KPVSKDNQAT

-708 QLGTSLLES
+708 QLGQSLLES
-717 LGLLLDGKVS
+717 LGLFLDGKVS
-727 VEHSKYASHYLSRLA
+727 VENSKYATHYLGKLA

-802 NVEEFIKNPT
+802 NVEEFIKNPS

-836 AIDLPE
+836 TISVPE
-842 GLIVNPNT
+842 GLIVNLNT
-850 WEKGWEELYK
+850 WDKGWEELYK
-860 RSKALSEET
+860 RCTELSEES
-869 FRYDKLFKGSLYLWG
+869 FRYDKLFKSSLYLWG

-893 EKYCRDMEALRT
+893 EKYCRDMEALRN

-920 KNFDYSDGKLDAL
+920 KNFDYTDDKLDSL
-933 SRGVEALAI
+933 SRGIDALAI
-942 AHIIEDFKSTVSDI
+942 AHIIEDFKASVQDI

-965 MIGGNPTLK
+965 MVGGNSGLK
-974 SRFQTAK
+974 ARFQLAK
-981 DKYLAMRESLLDVD
+981 EKYLTMREELLDVN
-995 YDTYNTDILMDELE
+995 YDADSTDVLMDEYE
-1009 ALKKDYINF
+1009 NLKKDYINF
-1018 YLEQHKAYRLDHAG
+1018 YLNQHKTYRLDYNG
-1032 LKRKQAIIDGAQLAT
+1032 LKRKQTIIDGERMAT
-1047 LRALTGVQDILSTGQ
+1047 LQQLLGIQDILSTGQ
-1062 YQELLNVHLNG
+1062 YQEILNVHLNG
-1073 LKPCYECTAT
+1073 LKACYECTAT
-1083 ELAASPFCSHC
+1083 ELQSAPFCTHC

-1105 AGKLDYIEE
+1105 AGKLEFIED
-1114 QLGKLVESWTAAIV
+1114 QLTKLVASWTATIV
-1128 SAVDDPMLN
+1128 GAVDDPMLD
-1137 DDKALLSKP
+1137 DDKELLSKQ
-1146 KRQLIDTLVSTKKL
+1146 KRQIIDTLVSTRQL
-1160 PKNITP
+1160 PKIITQ
-1166 EFVSAVNELLS
+1166 EFTSAVNELLS

-1186 HSMEREMVAWGP
+1186 RFIEREMVSWGP
-1198 VTPAEFKKKMTALIE
+1198 VAPADFKKKMSALIE
-1213 SYMKGHDEEKTRLVV
+1213 SFVQGHDEEKTRLVV
-1228 KTKYTDGNGEA
+1228 KTKYSDENEEV

>member
-1 MKYSELIQF
+1 MKYRELIQF

-20 SADDSAKARELVR
+20 SADDSTKAKELVR

-49 LSQLKLT
+49 LSQLGLT

-89 YLDLAQNERFRAAAK
+89 YLDFAQNEKFREAAK
-104 SVAGKFEVL
+104 PIAGKFEVL

-119 TEASLRAIIT
+119 TEASLRTIIT

-138 RGISYQFPDVGNITN
+138 RGIKYKFPDVGNITN

-197 GFMRELGEIIKSTNL
+197 GFMRELGEIIKSTKL

-271 REYLTPFCPLY
+271 REHLTPFCPLY
-282 QSMAEQLD
+282 QAMAEQLD
-290 EYVDLF
+290 EYVDMF

-321 SETIGTIIDKEIP
+321 SETIGAIIDKDIP
-334 AGQPGI
+334 DGQPGI
-340 ISYDTYWSRIKGDPA
+340 ISYDTYWERIKGDPA

-368 SGVLEDIIARSFP
+368 SGVLEDIIQRSFP
-381 AQKAAYKPIALQIIA
+381 KPAYKPIALQIIS

-529 FREGYLFMGLPTER
+529 FREGYLFMGLPNER

-556 LPLFGMKPVEEPQKD
+556 LPLFGAKPIEEPQKD
-571 EVYFRFQSSPK
+571 EVYFKFQSSAK
-582 FIELL
+582 FTELL
-587 KAYAGAREMEAM
+587 KTYAGAREMEAM

-611 RATSTLRDLRRYLE
+611 RATTTLRDLRRYLE
-625 ENKTVCFQISYLGT
+625 ENKTVCFQISYLGI
-639 EKPVLDYLRG
+639 EKPVLEYLRG

-668 LSAYFNDRYPN
+668 LNAYFNDRYPN
-679 YPVFK
+679 YPAFK
-684 KPVTKDNQAT
+684 KPVTKDNQMT
-694 MRAEAINAIAGKAT
+694 MRAEAITAIAGKAT
-708 QLGTSLLES
+708 QLGQSLLES

-727 VEHSKYASHYLSRLA
+727 VEHSKYASFYLGKLA
-742 KLPEGGVLNA
+742 KLPDGGVINS

-765 DSEFKLSVIWTSVIW
+765 DSEFRLSIIWTSVIW

-812 VTYDFKRLEKP
+812 ITYDFKRLEKP

-836 AIDLPE
+836 IISVPE

-850 WEKGWEELYK
+850 WDKGWEELYK
-860 RSKALSEET
+860 RCQLLSNET

-920 KNFDYSDGKLDAL
+920 KNFDYTDDKLDAL
-933 SRGVEALAI
+933 SHGVDALAI
-942 AHIIEDFKSTVSDI
+942 AHVIEEFKNTVGDI

-965 MIGGNPTLK
+965 MVGGNAALK
-974 SRFQTAK
+974 ARFQAAK
-981 DKYLAMRESLLDVD
+981 DKYLAMREKLLDVD
-995 YDTYNTDILMDELE
+995 YDTYNTDALMDELE

-1018 YLEQHKAYRLDHAG
+1018 YLEQHKAYRLDLTG
-1032 LKRKQAIIDGAQLAT
+1032 LKRKQAIIDGEQMKTLGQLLA
-1047 LRALTGVQDILSTGQ
+1047 VKDILSTGQ
-1062 YQELLNVHLNG
+1062 YQELLNVQLNG

-1083 ELAASPFCSHC
+1083 ELQSAPFCSHC

-1105 AGKLDYIEE
+1105 AGKLDYIED
-1114 QLGKLVESWTAAIV
+1114 QLSKLVDSWTAAIV
-1128 SAVDDPMLN
+1128 GAVDDPML
-1137 DDKALLSKP
+1137 DEDKALLSKD
-1146 KRQLIDTLVSTKKL
+1146 KRKIIDELVSTRKL
-1160 PKNITP
+1160 PKVVTP
-1166 EFVSAVNELLS
+1166 EFAAAVNELLS

-1186 HSMEREMVAWGP
+1186 QSMEHEMVSWGP

-1228 KTKYTDGNGEA
+1228 KTKFKDESGEA

>member
-20 SADDSAKARELVR
+20 SADDSAAAKELVR

-39 DMADLVSAKI
+39 NMANLVSAKI
-49 LSQLKLT
+49 LSQLGLE

-79 VISAIAADSS
+79 VISVIAADSA
-89 YLDLAQNERFRAAAK
+89 YLELARNERFRTAAAPI
-104 SVAGKFEVL
+104 AGKFEVL

-138 RGISYQFPDVGNITN
+138 RGITYRFPDVGNITN

-166 GKYGDKGYL
+166 DKYGDKGYL

-197 GFMRELGEIIKSTNL
+197 GFMRELGEIIKSTRL

-225 PTFHNVS
+225 PAFHNVS

-290 EYVDLF
+290 EYVNLF

-321 SETIGTIIDKEIP
+321 SETISDIINEEIP
-334 AGQPGI
+334 DGQPGI
-340 ISYDTYWSRIKGDPA
+340 VSYDTYWSRIKGDPA

-368 SGVLEDIIARSFP
+368 SGVLEDIIGRSFP
-381 AQKAAYKPIALQIIA
+381 KAAYKPIAQQIIS

-409 AKLGLTAQNLKDDL
+409 ARLGLTAQNLKDDL
-423 MLFIPLPVMEEDF
+423 MLYIPLPVMEEDF

-442 TIMKDIMNT
+442 TILKDIMNT

-529 FREGYLFMGLPTER
+529 FREGYLFMGLPKER

-556 LPLFGMKPVEEPQKD
+556 LPLLGARLVEKPLKD
-571 EVYFRFQSSPK
+571 EVYFTFQSSAR
-582 FIELL
+582 FSELL

-611 RATSTLRDLRRYLE
+611 RAASTLRDIRRYLE
-625 ENKTVCFQISYLGT
+625 ENKTVCFQISYLGVD
-639 EKPVLDYLRG
+639 KPVLEYLRG

-658 DVISIVASKA
+658 DVISIVASGA
-668 LSAYFNDRYPN
+668 LSGYFNERYPN
-679 YPVFK
+679 YPAFK
-684 KPVTKDNQAT
+684 RPVTKDNQAA

-708 QLGTSLLES
+708 QLGQSLLEA

-727 VEHSKYASHYLSRLA
+727 AENSKYAAHYLSKLA
-742 KLPEGGVLNA
+742 KLPEGGVLNS

-780 TALVYSGNCVLVG
+780 TALVYGGSCVLVG

-802 NVEEFIKNPT
+802 NVEEFIRNPSIL
-812 VTYDFKRLEKP
+812 YDFKRLERP
-823 KAPAVQLL
+823 KAPAIQLL
-831 RRLFN
+831 RRLFG
-836 AIDLPE
+836 AISVPD

-850 WEKGWEELYK
+850 WDKGWEELYK
-860 RSKALSEET
+860 RCKALSDET
-869 FRYDKLFKGSLYLWG
+869 FRYSRLFKGSLYLWG

-893 EKYCRDMEALRT
+893 EKYCADMEAIRSLH
-905 LYNDVQSRWSTPAKL
+905 NDVQSRWSTPAKL
-920 KNFDYSDGKLDAL
+920 KNFDYTDDKLDAV

-942 AHIIEDFKSTVSDI
+942 AHIIEDFKSSVQDI

-965 MIGGNPTLK
+965 MIGGNSALK
-974 SRFQTAK
+974 ARFQAAK
-981 DKYLAMRESLLDVD
+981 DRYLAMRDKLLDVG
-995 YDTYNTDILMDELE
+995 YDTDGTDALTDELE

-1018 YLEQHKAYRLDHAG
+1018 YLERHRAYRLDHTG
-1032 LKRKQAIIDGAQLAT
+1032 LKRKQAIIDGERMAT
-1047 LRALTGVQDILSTGQ
+1047 LRQLLGVRDILSTGQ

-1073 LKPCYECTAT
+1073 LGACYECTAT
-1083 ELAASPFCSHC
+1083 ELQAAPFCAHC
-1094 GYKPGDKDKPV
+1094 GYKPGDKDRPV
-1105 AGKLDYIEE
+1105 AGRLDYIEE
-1114 QLGKLVESWTAAIV
+1114 ELARLEASWTASIV
-1128 SAVDDPMLN
+1128 GAVGDPML
-1137 DDKALLSKP
+1137 DRDKELLSGSK
-1146 KRQLIDTLVSTKKL
+1146 KKIIDTLVSTKKL
-1160 PKNITP
+1160 PEIITS
-1166 EFVSAVNELLS
+1166 EFTSAVNELLS

-1186 HSMEREMVAWGP
+1186 QSMAREMVAWGP
-1198 VTPAEFKKKMTALIE
+1198 VTPSDFKRKMEALIE
-1213 SYMKGHDEEKTRLVV
+1213 SYIQGHDEEKTRLVV
-1228 KTKYTDGNGEA
+1228 KTKYTDEAGEG

>member
-1 MKYSELIQF
+1 MKYSDLIQF

-20 SADDSAKARELVR
+20 SADDSTKAKELVQ

-39 DMADLVSAKI
+39 NMADLVSAKI
-49 LSQLKLT
+49 ISQLNLE
-56 DVVDNKGVLLV
+56 DVVDNKGVLIV

-79 VISAIAADSS
+79 VISAIAANSA
-89 YLDLAQNERFRAAAK
+89 YLDLANNEKFRVSAK
-104 SVAGKFEVL
+104 SIAGKFEVL

-119 TEASLRAIIT
+119 TEASLRTIIT
-129 SNIEQDLAR
+129 NNIEQDLAR
-138 RGISYQFPDVGNITN
+138 RGISYKFPDVGNITN

-197 GFMRELGEIIKSTNL
+197 GFMRELGEVIKSTRL

-232 NSLLKMKD
+232 GSLLKMKE
-240 RYEQAL
+240 RYEHAL

-258 RILHKTPEQRAMI
+258 RILHKTPEQRAVI
-271 REYLTPFCPLY
+271 REHLTPFCPLY

-321 SETIGTIIDKEIP
+321 SETIGEIINKEIP
-334 AGQPGI
+334 KGQPGI
-340 ISYDTYWSRIKGDPA
+340 VSYDTYWSRIKGDPA

-360 AIHEVLQK
+360 AVYEVLQK
-368 SGVLEDIIARSFP
+368 SGVLEDIVQRSFP
-381 AQKAAYKPIALQIIA
+381 KSAYKPVAQQIIA

-442 TIMKDIMNT
+442 TILQNILDT

-556 LPLFGMKPVEEPQKD
+556 LPLFGTKPIEDPLKD
-571 EVYFRFQSSPK
+571 EVYFTFQSSAK
-582 FIELL
+582 FSELL
-587 KAYAGAREMEAM
+587 KTYAGAREMEAM

-611 RATSTLRDLRRYLE
+611 RATITLRDLRRYLE
-625 ENKTVCFQISYLGT
+625 ENKTVCFKISYLGAD
-639 EKPVLDYLRG
+639 KPVLEYLHG

-668 LSAYFNDRYPN
+668 LSSYFNERYPN

-708 QLGTSLLES
+708 QLGQSLLES

-727 VEHSKYASHYLSRLA
+727 AEHSKYATYYLGKLA

-802 NVEEFIKNPT
+802 NVEEFIKSPST
-812 VTYDFKRLEKP
+812 TYDFKRLEKP

-836 AIDLPE
+836 TISVPE

-850 WEKGWEELYK
+850 WDKGWEELYK
-860 RSKALSEET
+860 CCKALSEET

-884 DQIVPTNLA
+884 DQIVPTNLV

-920 KNFDYSDGKLDAL
+920 KNFDYTDEKLDSL
-933 SRGVEALAI
+933 SRGIEALSI
-942 AHIIEDFKSTVSDI
+942 AHIIEDFKSSVQDI

-965 MIGGNPTLK
+965 MVSGNTALK
-974 SRFQTAK
+974 VRFQAAK
-981 DKYLAMRESLLDVD
+981 DKYLAMRDQLLNVD
-995 YDTYNTDILMDELE
+995 YDTDSTDALMDELE

-1032 LKRKQAIIDGAQLAT
+1032 LKRKQAIIDGEHMVT
-1047 LRALTGVQDILSTGQ
+1047 LRQLLGVQDILSTGQ

-1073 LKPCYECTAT
+1073 LKACYECTAT
-1083 ELAASPFCSHC
+1083 ELQSSPFCSHC

-1105 AGKLDYIEE
+1105 AGKLEYIEE
-1114 QLGKLVESWTAAIV
+1114 QLAKLVASWTVAIV
-1128 SAVDDPMLN
+1128 SAVDDPMLD

-1146 KRQLIDTLVSTKKL
+1146 KKQIIDTLVSTKIL
-1160 PKNITP
+1160 PKTITP
-1166 EFVSAVNELLS
+1166 EFASAVNELLS

-1186 HSMEREMVAWGP
+1186 QRMEREMVSWGP
-1198 VTPAEFKKKMTALIE
+1198 VTPADFKNKMDTLIE
-1213 SYMKGHDEEKTRLVV
+1213 SYLKGHDEEKTRLVV
-1228 KTKYTDGNGEA
+1228 KTKYTDESGEA

>member
-1 MKYSELIQF
+1 MKYNELIQF
-10 DPIVTVIELK
+10 DPIVSVIELK
-20 SADDSAKARELVR
+20 SADDNTKAKELVN

-39 DMADLVSAKI
+39 HMADLVSLKI
-49 LSQLKLT
+49 FSQLNLE

-89 YLDLAQNERFRAAAK
+89 FLDLAQNEKFRTSAR
-104 SVAGKFEVL
+104 SIAGKFEVL

-129 SNIEQDLAR
+129 NNIEQDLAH
-138 RGISYQFPDVGNITN
+138 RGITYSFPDVGNITN

-166 GKYGDKGYL
+166 GKYGDRGYL

-197 GFMRELGEIIKSTNL
+197 GFMRELGEIIKSTRL

-258 RILHKTPEQRAMI
+258 RILHKTPEQRALI
-271 REYLTPFCPLY
+271 REHLMPFCPLY
-282 QSMAEQLD
+282 QNMAEQID

-296 PIHPAYISTFQRM
+296 PIHPSYISTFQRM

-321 SETIGTIIDKEIP
+321 SETIRATINEEIP
-334 AGQPGI
+334 HGQPGI
-340 ISYDTYWSRIKGDPA
+340 MSYDTYWKRIKDDPA

-360 AIHEVLQK
+360 AIYEVLQK
-368 SGVLEDIIARSFP
+368 SGVLEDIIIRSFP
-381 AQKAAYKPIALQIIA
+381 KAAYKPIARQIIY

-423 MLFIPLPVMEEDF
+423 MLYIQLPVMEEDF

-442 TIMKDIMNT
+442 TILKDIMNT

-486 LGEDRLNQYF
+486 LGPDRLNQYF

-518 EYRINWTEKNI
+518 EYHINWTDKNI

-543 PTAQPPQDFYVYM
+543 PTAQPPQDFYVYI
-556 LPLFGMKPVEEPQKD
+556 LPLFGQIHLENSLKD
-571 EVYFRFQSSPK
+571 EVYFTFQKSDK

-587 KAYAGAREMEAM
+587 KIYAGAKEMEAL
-599 SAQGETRSTYAK
+599 SAQGETRSSYAK
-611 RATSTLRDLRRYLE
+611 RATTTLKDLRRYLE
-625 ENKTVCFQISYLGT
+625 ENKTLCFQISYSGVD
-639 EKPVLDYLRG
+639 KPALEYLRG

-658 DVISIVASKA
+658 DVIGIVASKV
-668 LSAYFNDRYPN
+668 LSSYFNELYPN
-679 YPVFK
+679 YPEFK
-684 KPVTKDNQAT
+684 NPVTKDNQAT
-694 MRAEAINAIAGKAT
+694 MRSEAISAITGKVT
-708 QLGTSLLES
+708 QLGQSLLES

-727 VEHSKYASHYLSRLA
+727 VENSKYASHYLSKLA

-765 DSEFKLSVIWTSVIW
+765 DSEFKLSVIWTSIIW
-780 TALVYSGNCVLVG
+780 AALVYSGNCVLVG
-793 PDNKRYDAS
+793 PDNKRYDVS
-802 NVEEFIKNPT
+802 NVEEFIKNPNL
-812 VTYDFKRLEKP
+812 TYEFKRLEKP
-823 KAPAVQLL
+823 KAPAIQLL
-831 RRLFN
+831 RHLFN
-836 AIDLPE
+836 TVSVPE

-850 WEKGWEELYK
+850 WDKGWEELYK
-860 RSKALSEET
+860 RCKQLSEES
-869 FRYDKLFKGSLYLWG
+869 FRYERLFKGSLYLWG

-893 EKYCRDMEALRT
+893 DKYCRDMEALRV
-905 LYNDVQSRWSTPAKL
+905 LYNDMQSRWNTTAKL
-920 KNFDYSDGKLDAL
+920 KNFDYTDEKLESLSQGIDAL
-933 SRGVEALAI
+933 TI
-942 AHIIEDFKSTVSDI
+942 AQIIEDFKVTVQDI

-965 MIGGNPTLK
+965 MVSGNSTLK
-974 SRFQTAK
+974 ARFQAAK
-981 DKYLAMRESLLDVD
+981 DKYLTMREELLDIN
-995 YDTYNTDILMDELE
+995 YDTDTTDMLLGELE
-1009 ALKKDYINF
+1009 TLKRDYINF
-1018 YLEQHKAYRLDHAG
+1018 YLDQHKAYRLDFNGH
-1032 LKRKQAIIDGAQLAT
+1032 KRKQAIIEGEQMAT
-1047 LRALTGVQDILSTGQ
+1047 LQQLLGIQDILSTGQ
-1062 YQELLNVHLNG
+1062 YQEILNIYLNG
-1073 LKPCYECTAT
+1073 LKVCYECTVT
-1083 ELAASPFCSHC
+1083 DLQSTPYCPHC
-1094 GYKPGDKDKPV
+1094 GYKPGDKDKSV
-1105 AGKLDYIEE
+1105 AGKLEFIEE
-1114 QLGKLVESWTAAIV
+1114 QISKLVLSWTATIV
-1128 SAVDDPMLN
+1128 GAVDDPMLEN
-1137 DDKALLSKP
+1137 DKELLSKP
-1146 KRQLIDTLVSTKKL
+1146 KKQIIDTLVSTKQL
-1160 PKNITP
+1160 PKVITT
-1166 EFVSAVNELLS
+1166 EFTTAVNELLS

-1186 HSMEREMVAWGP
+1186 KFIECEMVSWGP
-1198 VTPAEFKKKMTALIE
+1198 ISPADFKKKMSALIE
-1213 SYMKGHDEEKTRLVV
+1213 SFIQDHDEEKTRLVV
-1228 KTKYTDGNGEA
+1228 KKKYVNEEM

>member
-20 SADDSAKARELVR
+20 SADDSTKAKELVR

-39 DMADLVSAKI
+39 NMADLVSAKI
-49 LSQLKLT
+49 LSQLGLE

-79 VISAIAADSS
+79 VISAIAADSA
-89 YLDLAQNERFRAAAK
+89 YLDLAQNEKFRTAARP
-104 SVAGKFEVL
+104 VAGKFEVL

-119 TEASLRAIIT
+119 TEASLRTIIT
-129 SNIEQDLAR
+129 NNIEQDLAR
-138 RGISYQFPDVGNITN
+138 RGIIYKFPDVGNITN

-166 GKYGDKGYL
+166 GKYADKGYL
-175 IIVDELLDY
+175 ILVDELLDY

-197 GFMRELGEIIKSTNL
+197 GFMRELGEIIKSTRL

-271 REYLTPFCPLY
+271 REHLTPFCPLY

-321 SETIGTIIDKEIP
+321 SETISAIINKEIP
-334 AGQPGI
+334 NGQPGI
-340 ISYDTYWSRIKGDPA
+340 VSYDTYWGRIKGDPA

-360 AIHEVLQK
+360 AIYEVLQK
-368 SGVLEDIIARSFP
+368 SGVLEDIIGRSFP
-381 AQKAAYKPIALQIIA
+381 KAAYKPIAQQIIS

-423 MLFIPLPVMEEDF
+423 MLYIPLPVMEEDF

-442 TIMKDIMNT
+442 TILKDIMNT

-486 LGEDRLNQYF
+486 LGEDHLNQYF

-503 ADLQLTEHVTGRKIY
+503 ADLQLTEHCTGRKIY
-518 EYRINWTEKNI
+518 EYYINWTEKNI
-529 FREGYLFMGLPTER
+529 FREGYLFMGLPKER

-556 LPLFGMKPVEEPQKD
+556 LPLFGAKPIEEPLKD
-571 EVYFRFQSSPK
+571 EVYFAFQSSAK
-582 FIELL
+582 FTELL
-587 KAYAGAREMEAM
+587 KTYAGAREMEAM

-611 RATSTLRDLRRYLE
+611 RAAGTLRELRRYLE
-625 ENKTVCFQISYLGT
+625 ENKTVCFQISYLGAD
-639 EKPVLDYLRG
+639 KPGLEYLRG

-658 DVISIVASKA
+658 DVIGIVASKA
-668 LSAYFNDRYPN
+668 LSSYFNERYPK

-708 QLGTSLLES
+708 QLGQSLLES

-727 VEHSKYASHYLSRLA
+727 VEHSKYATHYLGKLA

-802 NVEEFIKNPT
+802 NVEEFIKNPS

-836 AIDLPE
+836 TLSVPE

-850 WEKGWEELYK
+850 WDKGWEELYK
-860 RSKALSEET
+860 RCKALSEET

-893 EKYCRDMEALRT
+893 EKYCCDMEALRN

-920 KNFDYSDGKLDAL
+920 KNFDYTDDKIDSL
-933 SRGVEALAI
+933 SRGIEALTI
-942 AHIIEDFKSTVSDI
+942 AHIIEDFKASVQDI

-965 MIGGNPTLK
+965 MVGGNASLK
-974 SRFQTAK
+974 ARFQAAK
-981 DKYLAMRESLLDVD
+981 DEYLAMREELLDVD
-995 YDTYNTDILMDELE
+995 YDTDCTNVLIDELE
-1009 ALKKDYINF
+1009 ALKKDYIDV
-1018 YLEQHKAYRLDHAG
+1018 YLDQHKAYRLDYTG
-1032 LKRKQAIIDGAQLAT
+1032 LKRKQAIIDGEQIAT
-1047 LRALTGVQDILSTGQ
+1047 LQQLLGVKDILSTGQ
-1062 YQELLNVHLNG
+1062 YQELLNAHLNG
-1073 LKPCYECTAT
+1073 LKACYECTAT
-1083 ELAASPFCSHC
+1083 ELQSAPFCSHC

-1105 AGKLDYIEE
+1105 AGKLEFIEE
-1114 QLGKLVESWTAAIV
+1114 QLAKIVASWTATIV
-1128 SAVDDPMLN
+1128 GAVDDPMLD
-1137 DDKALLSKP
+1137 DDKALLSKT
-1146 KRQLIDTLVSTKKL
+1146 KKQFIDTLVSTKKL
-1160 PKNITP
+1160 PKIITA
-1166 EFVSAVNELLS
+1166 EFTSAVNELLS

-1186 HSMEREMVAWGP
+1186 QSMEREMVSWGP
-1198 VTPAEFKKKMTALIE
+1198 VTPADFKNKMNALIE

-1228 KTKYTDGNGEA
+1228 KTKYTDESMEA

>member
-20 SADDSAKARELVR
+20 SADDSAKAKELVR

-39 DMADLVSAKI
+39 NMADLVSAKI
-49 LSQLKLT
+49 LSQLGLE

-79 VISAIAADSS
+79 VISAIAADSA
-89 YLDLAQNERFRAAAK
+89 YLDVAQNEKFCTAARPI
-104 SVAGKFEVL
+104 AGKFEVL

-119 TEASLRAIIT
+119 TEASLRTIIT
-129 SNIEQDLAR
+129 NNIEQDLAR
-138 RGISYQFPDVGNITN
+138 RGITYKFPDVGNITN
-153 NKDALVA
+153 NKDALVT
-160 MMAAFA
+160 MMAAFG
-166 GKYGDKGYL
+166 GKYGEKGYL

-197 GFMRELGEIIKSTNL
+197 GFMREIGEIIKSTRL

-232 NSLLKMKD
+232 NSLLKMRD
-240 RYEQAL
+240 RYEQPL

-271 REYLTPFCPLY
+271 REHLIPFCPLY
-282 QSMAEQLD
+282 QNMAEQLD

-296 PIHPAYISTFQRM
+296 PIHPAYIGTFQRM

-321 SETIGTIIDKEIP
+321 SETIGTIINKEIP
-334 AGQPGI
+334 DDQPGI
-340 ISYDTYWSRIKGDPA
+340 VSYDTYWGRIKGDPA

-360 AIHEVLQK
+360 AIYEVLQK
-368 SGVLEDIIARSFP
+368 SSVLEDIIGRSFP
-381 AQKAAYKPIALQIIA
+381 KAAYKPIAQQIIS

-423 MLFIPLPVMEEDF
+423 MLYIPLPVMEEDF

-442 TIMKDIMNT
+442 TILKDIMNT

-496 YTVMYDA
+496 YAVMYDA
-503 ADLQLTEHVTGRKIY
+503 ADLQLIEHVTGRKIY
-518 EYRINWTEKNI
+518 EYYINWTEKNI

-556 LPLFGMKPVEEPQKD
+556 LPLFGAKHIEEPLKD
-571 EVYFRFQSSPK
+571 EVYFTFLNSAK
-582 FIELL
+582 FTELL
-587 KAYAGAREMEAM
+587 KNYAGAKEMEAM

-611 RATSTLRDLRRYLE
+611 RATATLRDLRRYLE
-625 ENKTVCFQISYLGT
+625 ENKTVCFQISYLGAD
-639 EKPVLDYLRG
+639 KPVLEYLRG
-649 ARMNEITVR
+649 ARMNEITIR
-658 DVISIVASKA
+658 DVIGIVASKA
-668 LSAYFNDRYPN
+668 LSIYFNERYPY

-708 QLGTSLLES
+708 QLGQSLLES

-727 VEHSKYASHYLSRLA
+727 AEHSQFTTHYLGKLA

-802 NVEEFIKNPT
+802 NVEEFIKNPMI
-812 VTYDFKRLEKP
+812 TYDFKRLEKP

-836 AIDLPE
+836 TISVPE

-850 WEKGWEELYK
+850 WDKGWEELYK
-860 RSKALSEET
+860 RCKVLGEET

-893 EKYCRDMEALRT
+893 EKYCSDMAALRN
-905 LYNDVQSRWSTPAKL
+905 LNNDVHSRWDTPAKL
-920 KNFDYSDGKLDAL
+920 KNFDYTDDKLDAL
-933 SRGVEALAI
+933 FRGIEALAI
-942 AHIIEDFKSTVSDI
+942 AHIIEDFKSLVQDI

-965 MIGGNPTLK
+965 MVGGNSSLK
-974 SRFQTAK
+974 ARFQAAK
-981 DKYLAMRESLLDVD
+981 DKYLAMRDRLLDVD
-995 YDTYNTDILMDELE
+995 YDTDSTEALMDELE

-1018 YLEQHKAYRLDHAG
+1018 YLEQHKAYRLDYAG
-1032 LKRKQAIIDGAQLAT
+1032 LKRKQAISDGERMAT
-1047 LRALTGVQDILSTGQ
+1047 LRQLLGVQDILSTGQ

-1073 LKPCYECTAT
+1073 LKACFECTAT
-1083 ELAASPFCSHC
+1083 ELQSAPFCSHC

-1105 AGKLDYIEE
+1105 AGKLEYIDE
-1114 QLGKLVESWTAAIV
+1114 QLAKLVASWTAAIV
-1128 SAVDDPMLN
+1128 GAVDDPMLD
-1137 DDKALLSKP
+1137 DDKALLSKS
-1146 KRQLIDTLVSTKKL
+1146 KKQIIDTLVSTKKL
-1160 PKNITP
+1160 PKVITP
-1166 EFVSAVNELLS
+1166 EFTSAVNELLS

-1186 HSMEREMVAWGP
+1186 QTMEREMVSWGP
-1198 VTPAEFKKKMTALIE
+1198 VTPADFKKKMDALIE

-1228 KTKYTDGNGEA
+1228 KTKYTDESEEA

>member
-1 MKYSELIQF
+1 MKYNELIQF

-20 SADDSAKARELVR
+20 SADDSTKAKELVR

-39 DMADLVSAKI
+39 HMADLVTAKI
-49 LSQLKLT
+49 LSQLGLE

-79 VISAIAADSS
+79 IISAIAADSA
-89 YLDLAQNERFRAAAK
+89 YLELAQNEKFRTAAR
-104 SVAGKFEVL
+104 SIAGKFEVL

-119 TEASLRAIIT
+119 TEASLRTIIT
-129 SNIEQDLAR
+129 NNIEQDLER
-138 RGISYQFPDVGNITN
+138 RGITYKFPDVGNITN

-160 MMAAFA
+160 MMSAFG

-197 GFMRELGEIIKSTNL
+197 GFMRELGEIIKSTRL

-271 REYLTPFCPLY
+271 REHLMPFCPLY

-296 PIHPAYISTFQRM
+296 PIHPSYISTFQRM

-321 SETIGTIIDKEIP
+321 SETISAIINEEIP
-334 AGQPGI
+334 NGQPGI
-340 ISYDTYWSRIKGDPA
+340 VSYDTYWGRIKGDPA

-360 AIHEVLQK
+360 AIYEVLQK
-368 SGVLEDIIARSFP
+368 SGVLEDIIGRSFP
-381 AQKAAYKPIALQIIA
+381 KVAYKPIAQQIIS

-423 MLFIPLPVMEEDF
+423 MLYISLPVMEEDF

-442 TIMKDIMNT
+442 TILKDIMNT

-486 LGEDRLNQYF
+486 LGPDRLNQYF

-518 EYRINWTEKNI
+518 EYYINWTDKNI

-543 PTAQPPQDFYVYM
+543 PTAQPPQDFYVYI
-556 LPLFGMKPVEEPQKD
+556 LPLFGTKPVEKPLND
-571 EVYFRFQSSPK
+571 EVCFIFQRNEK

-587 KAYAGAREMEAM
+587 KTYAGAKEMEAM

-611 RATSTLRDLRRYLE
+611 RATTTLRDLRRYLE

-639 EKPVLDYLRG
+639 DKPVLEYLRG

-658 DVISIVASKA
+658 DVIGIVASKA
-668 LSAYFNDRYPN
+668 LSSYFNERYPK

-708 QLGTSLLES
+708 QLGQSLLES

-727 VEHSKYASHYLSRLA
+727 VENSKYATHYLGKLA

-759 NGQDMV
+759 NGQDMI

-802 NVEEFIKNPT
+802 NVEQFTKNPS

-836 AIDLPE
+836 TISVPE

-850 WEKGWEELYK
+850 WDKGWKELYK
-860 RSKALSEET
+860 RCKELSDET

-893 EKYCRDMEALRT
+893 EKYCRDMEALRG

-920 KNFDYSDGKLDAL
+920 KNFDYTDEKLDSL
-933 SRGVEALAI
+933 SRGIEAIAI
-942 AHIIEDFKSTVSDI
+942 AHIIEEFKISVQDI
-956 MQYLATAET
+956 MQYLSTAET
-965 MIGGNPTLK
+965 MISGNAAIK
-974 SRFQTAK
+974 VSFQAAK
-981 DKYLAMRESLLDVD
+981 DKYLTMREELLDVN
-995 YDTYNTDILMDELE
+995 YDTDHTDALMDELE
-1009 ALKKDYINF
+1009 TLKKDYINF
-1018 YLEQHKAYRLDHAG
+1018 YLDQHKTYRLDYNG
-1032 LKRKQAIIDGAQLAT
+1032 LKRKQAIIDSEQMAT
-1047 LRALTGVQDILSTGQ
+1047 LQQLLGIKDILSTGQ

-1073 LKPCYECTAT
+1073 LKACYECTVT
-1083 ELAASPFCSHC
+1083 ELQSVPFCSHC

-1105 AGKLDYIEE
+1105 AGKLEFIEE
-1114 QLGKLVESWTAAIV
+1114 QLAKLVASWTTTIV
-1128 SAVDDPMLN
+1128 GAVEDPMLD
-1137 DDKALLSKP
+1137 DDKALLSKQ
-1146 KRQLIDTLVSTKKL
+1146 KKQIIDALVSEKQL
-1160 PKNITP
+1160 PKIITP
-1166 EFVSAVNELLS
+1166 EFTSAVNELLS

-1186 HSMEREMVAWGP
+1186 KLMEHEMVSWGP
-1198 VTPAEFKKKMTALIE
+1198 VSPSDFKRKMNAIIE
-1213 SYMKGHDEEKTRLVV
+1213 SYIKGHDEEKTRLVV
-1228 KTKYTDGNGEA
+1228 KTRYSDDSEEV